1 MDIIKAKVIHGQGKG
16 AEMGFATANQQISQ
30 LEKLPEIGVYA
41 SKVKID
47 DKQYIGIT
55 NVGTRPTVDDA
66 AKITIETHV
75 LDYSGDLYGKII
87 EVDLVYRIRD
97 IKKFANTQQLLKQIN
112 DDKETARE
120 LWRMIDKS

>member
-16 AEMGFATANQQISQ
+16 AEMGFATANQQIQQ

-120 LWRMIDKS
+120 LLKND

>member
-112 DDKETARE
+112 DDKEIARE
-120 LWRMIDKS
+120 LLANDW

>member
-16 AEMGFATANQQISQ
+16 AEMGFETANQQISQ

-120 LWRMIDKS
+120 LLAND

>member
-75 LDYSGDLYGKII
+75 LDYNGDLYGKII

-112 DDKETARE
+112 DDKEIARE
-120 LWRMIDKS
+120 LLANDW

>member
-112 DDKETARE
+112 DDKEIARE
-120 LWRMIDKS
+120 LLEND

>member
-1 MDIIKAKVIHGQGKG
+1 
-16 AEMGFATANQQISQ
+16 MGFATANQQISQ

-120 LWRMIDKS
+120 LLAND

>member
-75 LDYSGDLYGKII
+75 LDYNGDLYGKII

-120 LWRMIDKS
+120 LLENDW

>member
-75 LDYSGDLYGKII
+75 LDYNGDLYGKII

-120 LWRMIDKS
+120 LLAND

>member
-30 LEKLPEIGVYA
+30 LEKLPKIGVYA
-41 SKVKID
+41 SKVKVD

-120 LWRMIDKS
+120 LLKNDW

>member
-16 AEMGFATANQQISQ
+16 AEMGFATANQQVSQ

-120 LWRMIDKS
+120 LLAND

>member
-16 AEMGFATANQQISQ
+16 EEMGFATANQQISQ

-75 LDYSGDLYGKII
+75 LDYSGVLYGKII
-87 EVDLVYRIRD
+87 DVDLVYRISD

-120 LWRMIDKS
+120 LLANDW

>member
-55 NVGTRPTVDDA
+55 NVGTRPTVDDV

-120 LWRMIDKS
+120 LLANDW

>member
-87 EVDLVYRIRD
+87 EEMNCNNIE
-97 IKKFANTQQLLKQIN
+97 IWNEII
-112 DDKETARE
+112 DDNLTLHEYGFERQV
-120 LWRMIDKS
+120 LI

>member
-16 AEMGFATANQQISQ
+16 AEIGFATANQQISQ

-120 LWRMIDKS
+120 LLANDW

>member
-87 EVDLVYRIRD
+87 EVDLVFRIRD

-112 DDKETARE
+112 DDKETARA
-120 LWRMIDKS
+120 LLKNDW

>member
-75 LDYSGDLYGKII
+75 LDYNGDLYGKII

-120 LWRMIDKS
+120 LLKNDW

>member
-47 DKQYIGIT
+47 DKQDIGIT

-97 IKKFANTQQLLKQIN
+97 IKKFANTQQLIKQIN

-120 LWRMIDKS
+120 LLANDW

>member
-1 MDIIKAKVIHGQGKG
+1 MDIIKSKVIHGQGKG

-112 DDKETARE
+112 DDKETAIE
-120 LWRMIDKS
+120 LLANDW

>member
-120 LWRMIDKS
+120 LLAND

>member
-75 LDYSGDLYGKII
+75 LDYNGDLYGKVI

-120 LWRMIDKS
+120 LLANDW

>member
-97 IKKFANTQQLLKQIN
+97 IKKFANTQQLLKQID

-120 LWRMIDKS
+120 LLAND

>member
-16 AEMGFATANQQISQ
+16 EEMGFATANQQISQ

-112 DDKETARE
+112 DDKETAR
-120 LWRMIDKS
+120 

>member
-75 LDYSGDLYGKII
+75 LDYNGDLYGKII

-97 IKKFANTQQLLKQIN
+97 IKKFANTQQILKQIN

-120 LWRMIDKS
+120 LLENDW

>member
-112 DDKETARE
+112 DDKEIARE
-120 LWRMIDKS
+120 LLAND

>member
-97 IKKFANTQQLLKQIN
+97 IKRFANTQQLLKQIN

-120 LWRMIDKS
+120 LLANDW

>member
-112 DDKETARE
+112 DDKATARE
-120 LWRMIDKS
+120 LLAND

>member
-75 LDYSGDLYGKII
+75 LDYNGDLYGKII

-120 LWRMIDKS
+120 LLEND

>member
-75 LDYSGDLYGKII
+75 LDYNGDLYGKVI

-120 LWRMIDKS
+120 LLENDW

>member
-120 LWRMIDKS
+120 LLANDW

>member
-75 LDYSGDLYGKII
+75 LDYNGDLYGKII

-120 LWRMIDKS
+120 LLANDW

>member
-30 LEKLPEIGVYA
+30 LEKLQEIGVYA

-120 LWRMIDKS
+120 LLAND

>member
-30 LEKLPEIGVYA
+30 LEKWPEIGVYA

-120 LWRMIDKS
+120 LLKNDW

>member
-30 LEKLPEIGVYA
+30 LEKLPKIGVYA
-41 SKVKID
+41 SKVKVD

-120 LWRMIDKS
+120 LLKND

>member
-55 NVGTRPTVDDA
+55 NVGTRPAVDDA

-120 LWRMIDKS
+120 LLANDW

>member
-1 MDIIKAKVIHGQGKG
+1 MEIIKAKVIHGQGKG

-120 LWRMIDKS
+120 LLANDW

>member
-55 NVGTRPTVDDA
+55 NVGTRPTVDDV

-120 LWRMIDKS
+120 LLAND

>member
-47 DKQYIGIT
+47 DIQYIGIT

-120 LWRMIDKS
+120 LLANDW

>member
-75 LDYSGDLYGKII
+75 LDYNGDLYGKII

-120 LWRMIDKS
+120 LLKND

>member
-1 MDIIKAKVIHGQGKG
+1 MDIIKAIVIHGQGKG
-16 AEMGFATANQQISQ
+16 EEMGFATANQQISQ

-120 LWRMIDKS
+120 LLAND